1 MTSPQSGL
9 PIVII
14 GDGYAA
20 AVLLIHL
27 ARRQVNLSSV
37 GVIGD
42 AALEAGA
49 LKMGALE
56 AEALGR
62 GAAYGT
68 QHPHFRLNVRDDLM
82 VIDQDFPSDFVDWA
96 KQLNDPAATDQA
108 GAGQFYRRSDFAS
121 YLAEQLAK
129 HNIVNEI
136 TSLTGKATRIT
147 PNKNNKVKSN
157 KSSYLWD
164 IALNDGS
171 TVLAKHV
178 ILATGNPPPQGQH
191 LIADDVSLDTQRERI
206 IDQPW
211 KGDAVDQIPPN
222 AHVGII
228 GGGLTALDACFAL
241 YENGHHGQISIVT
254 PKGLLPPPQS
264 AWQDVD
270 IPPFPDAL
278 TASRFIQHIR
288 RNLPNRDWTKPEWQ
302 SAFEGMRTQLA
313 DGWHRLPDQHRPRLM
328 RRFGWLW
335 SLIRYRAC
343 PQTIRAV
350 NAMTKAGQ
358 MQIIADRVIQIKA
371 AMSDAV
377 SSSPPP
383 LTLVMQRHDDLA
395 CGHVILAA
403 GVGNDALITQL
414 KDSHIAGVL
423 ANGGINVSDELQ
435 VLAPDGSPQPHLW
448 ALGPPTQFAL
458 GDVVGATT
466 TAKQAARLADQLATL

>member
-1 MTSPQSGL
+1 MSTQSGS

-27 ARRQVNLSSV
+27 ARRGVNLSSV
-37 GVIGD
+37 RVIGD
-42 AALEAGA
+42 AALET
-49 LKMGALE
+49 GALE
-56 AEALGR
+56 TGALETGALAVSALGR

-82 VIDQDFPSDFVDWA
+82 VIDQDYPNDFVDWA

-129 HNIVNEI
+129 HNIMNEI
-136 TSLTGKATRIT
+136 TSLSAKATHIT
-147 PNKNNKVKSN
+147 PNKNNKT
-157 KSSYLWD
+157 SYLWD
-164 IALNDGS
+164 ITLNDGS
-171 TVLAKHV
+171 TVMAGHV

-191 LIADDVSLDTQRERI
+191 LIADNVSLDIQHERI

-211 KGDAVDQIPPN
+211 KGDAVDQIPPY

-241 YENGHHGQISIVT
+241 YENSHHGQITVIT
-254 PKGLLPPPQS
+254 PKGLLPPQQS
-264 AWQDVD
+264 AWKDVD
-270 IPPFPDAL
+270 MPPFPDAL
-278 TASRFIQHIR
+278 TASKFIQHMR
-288 RNLPNRDWTKPEWQ
+288 RYLPDRDWTTPEWQ
-302 SAFEGMRTQLA
+302 SAFEGMRAQLT
-313 DGWHRLPDQHRPRLM
+313 DGWQRLPDKDKPRLM

-343 PQTIRAV
+343 PQTQRAV
-350 NAMTKAGQ
+350 HAMRKAGQ
-358 MQIIADRVIQIKA
+358 MQIIADRVNQIKA

-377 SSSPPP
+377 SPTPPP
-383 LTLVMQRHDDLA
+383 LMLVMQSHDDLA
-395 CGHVILAA
+395 CDHVILAA
-403 GVGNDALITQL
+403 GVGQDALIKQL

-423 ANGGINVSDELQ
+423 ANGGINVSDQLQ
-435 VLAPDGSPQPHLW
+435 LLAPDGNPQPQLW
-448 ALGPPTQFAL
+448 VLGPPTQFAL
-458 GDVVGATT
+458 GDVVGATS
-466 TAKQAARLADQLATL
+466 TAKQAARLADQLASL